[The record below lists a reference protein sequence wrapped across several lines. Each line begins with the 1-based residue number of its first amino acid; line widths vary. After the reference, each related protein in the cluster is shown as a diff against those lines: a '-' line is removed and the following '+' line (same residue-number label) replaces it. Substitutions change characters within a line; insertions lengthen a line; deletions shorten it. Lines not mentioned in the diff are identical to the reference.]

1 MDISLKYIGG
11 IGPARIIEL
20 HIESETTLIKEDI
33 TDLDS
38 KVNQDFIDNLREIA
52 DDLEYQNKCI
62 NELDNN

>member
-11 IGPARIIEL
+11 IGPARIIGL

-33 TDLDS
+33 ADLDS

-52 DDLEYQNKCI
+52 DDLEYQK
-62 NELDNN
+62 